1 MVACCGGR
9 YSKGLGRR
17 FYHFAS
23 DSWLEGEAYHR
34 DRHLPNSN
42 AEVLVQPFRI
52 SVVIVIA
59 VLRVFIWATSFRSL
73 AQVAFLFPLAP
84 RFILGLRTPF
94 TVVLVSSTSEMVFR
108 WSDCGERPVIY
119 ACCDTWC

>member
-52 SVVIVIA
+52 SVVI
-59 VLRVFIWATSFRSL
+59 WATSFRSL

-84 RFILGLRTPF
+84 QFILGLRTPF

-108 WSDCGERPVIY
+108 LPDCGERPVIS
-119 ACCDTWC
+119 ACRGTWC